1 MLVVYRSDRDRAEG
15 LWTVEQKS
23 WQPRVRKG
31 TARRHGMNDEIR
43 RRIDELHEHLEAGDD
58 TEDLKNAVRA
68 YDDDGDHEALA
79 DRLREGALRF
89 ESSHPELSGVLA
101 RIIDSLTAA
110 GI

>member
-1 MLVVYRSDRDRAEG
+1 
-15 LWTVEQKS
+15 
-23 WQPRVRKG
+23 
-31 TARRHGMNDEIR
+31 MNDEIR
-43 RRIDELHEHLEAGDD
+43 RRINELSEHLESTDDD
-58 TEDLKNAVRA
+58 TDDLKNAVKA

>member
-1 MLVVYRSDRDRAEG
+1 
-15 LWTVEQKS
+15 
-23 WQPRVRKG
+23 
-31 TARRHGMNDEIR
+31 MNDEIR
-43 RRIDELHEHLEAGDD
+43 RRIDELNEHLDASDD
-58 TEDLKNAVRA
+58 GETDDLKNAVRA
-68 YDDDGDHEALA
+68 YDDDGDNEALA

>member
-1 MLVVYRSDRDRAEG
+1 
-15 LWTVEQKS
+15 
-23 WQPRVRKG
+23 
-31 TARRHGMNDEIR
+31 MNDEIR
-43 RRIDELHEHLEAGDD
+43 RRIDELSEHLEASADGATD
-58 TEDLKNAVRA
+58 DLKDAVRA

-79 DRLREGALRF
+79 GRLREGALRF

>member
-1 MLVVYRSDRDRAEG
+1 V
-15 LWTVEQKS
+15 
-23 WQPRVRKG
+23 
-31 TARRHGMNDEIR
+31 NDEIR
-43 RRIDELHEHLEAGDD
+43 RRINELSEHLESTDDD
-58 TEDLKNAVRA
+58 TDDLKNAVKA

>member
-1 MLVVYRSDRDRAEG
+1 
-15 LWTVEQKS
+15 
-23 WQPRVRKG
+23 
-31 TARRHGMNDEIR
+31 MNDEIR
-43 RRIDELHEHLEAGDD
+43 RRIDELHEHLDADENGATD
-58 TEDLKNAVRA
+58 DLKNAVRA